1 MSRDQN
7 LCQACLTLTPTLA
20 QQLTHSQVKAD
31 VDKMLK
37 RYFPDADDRATV
49 RASLTKYQNQ
59 EGCFAKLDE
68 DGKQNDWWLDKYLTK
83 VAPWDWHREV
93 TKKEHPQ
100 LYWLA
105 NRVLQLGCAS
115 SCNERIFSA
124 WKHIMGERRNNMGK
138 DRQLDE
144 VSIYTNKRVMKK
156 FKLEMYADYDSAVE
170 SSEEEDSVDSE
181 ESSSDSGSDSEL

>member
-1 MSRDQN
+1 M
-7 LCQACLTLTPTLA
+7 
-20 QQLTHSQVKAD
+20 KAD

-37 RYFPDADDRATV
+37 RYFPDPEERATV
-49 RASLTKYQNQ
+49 RTSLNKYQNNH
-59 EGCFAKLDE
+59 GCFAKLDE
-68 DGKQNDWWLDKYLTK
+68 NGKHNDWWLDSYLTG
-83 VAPWDWHREV
+83 VSPWDWHREV
-93 TKKEHPQ
+93 TKQEHP
-100 LYWLA
+100 LLWKIA
-105 NRVLQLGCAS
+105 NRVLQLGCSS

-170 SSEEEDSVDSE
+170 SSEEEDSVDSD
-181 ESSSDSGSDSEL
+181 ESSSDSESDSDL